1 MEPLHN
7 LYKELTVDENNI
19 FTADITE
26 KNDVANVKFKKALE
40 YAVSGLLIN
49 QNIASVLVTV
59 TNINSQNFLIAY
71 KNL

>member
-1 MEPLHN
+1 MEPIHN

-40 YAVSGLLIN
+40 YAVTGLLIN
-49 QNIASVLVTV
+49 QNIASVLVRV